1 VVHFSLSPD
10 GARVAFVS
18 FASGHADVWVQ
29 NLDGSG
35 LRQLTNDPASKTWPA
50 WSPDGNW
57 IVYGSNRDGEAGT
70 WRVPAAGGQAE
81 KLFSGFFRGDW
92 IRKPD
97 GSGTMLASTGPRLLD
112 VERRSV
118 IWSEPRQGSHL
129 PMFSSDGKLI
139 SDIYPDGNDRVA
151 IWVYDV
157 ATGKSRLA
165 VKFPGP
171 FQIATFRANLADHNR
186 AFVFT
191 RQYTTSHIVML
202 DRFMGKPLA
211 RSNEACQGVTPAE
224 QRGWRTSI
232 YGEIE
237 AMMQLEGLSLSIEEA
252 CRAASVGRAGS
263 ANIRP

>member
-118 IWSEPRQGSHL
+118 IWSEPRPGSHL

-202 DRFMGKPLA
+202 DRFMGKP
-211 RSNEACQGVTPAE
+211 
-224 QRGWRTSI
+224 
-232 YGEIE
+232 
-237 AMMQLEGLSLSIEEA
+237 
-252 CRAASVGRAGS
+252 
-263 ANIRP
+263 